1 MRMVLSSWWNSKT
14 HPHAS
19 ICLQTDKELH
29 KYTEELLVDLSWI
42 NRPLSPFDIICQL
55 ETTNL
60 CCLVDN
66 LLGKMMTI
74 YEITRLIKYSTNCLS
89 PLAIHLVEMKT
100 KTTQHEILWPL
111 GEILISLCFAG
122 LFSTLSH
129 ECSVILLLVNVLIG
143 AFWQQATS
151 SAEVMRSVNYACLLQ
166 KNGACAGRLHWE
178 VCFRGCYL
186 NWTVSFFF
194 LSFSEPGGK
203 TSRISKQLNEISVW

>member
-1 MRMVLSSWWNSKT
+1 MCVCVCVWGCVYIYSQIYLQNQFVKADIHRMRMVMSIWWNSKT

-42 NRPLSPFDIICQL
+42 NWPLSPFDIICQL

-66 LLGKMMTI
+66 LLGKMTTI
-74 YEITRLIKYSTNCLS
+74 YEITRSIKYSANCLS

-111 GEILISLCFAG
+111 GEILISLCFGG

-129 ECSVILLLVNVLIG
+129 ECSESFYCLLTCLLLLSDNR
-143 AFWQQATS
+143 QHCQR
-151 SAEVMRSVNYACLLQ
+151 RSWGQ
-166 KNGACAGRLHWE
+166 
-178 VCFRGCYL
+178 
-186 NWTVSFFF
+186 
-194 LSFSEPGGK
+194 
-203 TSRISKQLNEISVW
+203 